1 MSQVK
6 RLKHMLQ
13 AHGMWKD
20 DHALAPGETVELS
33 KAEETN
39 LRSTLNYIIGT
50 HGGPTIKRIFE
61 PSVLYRDW
69 QKVTAWEAA
78 RDIITALNIDA
89 QEKSPRLIFVRRKPD
104 SLLDVQD
111 FRRLWRV
118 NLYASDPTWSP
129 KRSEGMAI
137 GIEQGALKLTT
148 GGDGARDEI
157 SLQRIFDRIQSSRG
171 QQLPDEDLTIDFK
184 NGTHTFRIVFES
196 LTVRRE
202 TNGLSLNSTELYL
215 LQK

>member
-1 MSQVK
+1 
-6 RLKHMLQ
+6 
-13 AHGMWKD
+13 
-20 DHALAPGETVELS
+20 
-33 KAEETN
+33 
-39 LRSTLNYIIGT
+39 
-50 HGGPTIKRIFE
+50 
-61 PSVLYRDW
+61 
-69 QKVTAWEAA
+69 
-78 RDIITALNIDA
+78 
-89 QEKSPRLIFVRRKPD
+89 
-104 SLLDVQD
+104 VQD

-118 NLYASDPTWSP
+118 NLYASDPTWNP
-129 KRSEGMAI
+129 KRSEGVAI

-184 NGTHTFRIVFES
+184 NGTRTFRIVFES

-202 TNGLSLNSTELYL
+202 KNGLSLNSTELYL

>member
-1 MSQVK
+1 MLIRVREYGITEARYIGIVAALWIFAWAIVFILHRETGIRWIPSSLAIIAVLCAFGPWSAGEISKMSQVK
-6 RLKHMLQ
+6 RLKQMLQ

-69 QKVTAWEAA
+69 QKLTAWEAA

-118 NLYASDPTWSP
+118 NLYASDPTWNP

-137 GIEQGALKLTT
+137 GMRTRSIEA
-148 GGDGARDEI
+148 D
-157 SLQRIFDRIQSSRG
+157 
-171 QQLPDEDLTIDFK
+171 
-184 NGTHTFRIVFES
+184 N
-196 LTVRRE
+196 RR
-202 TNGLSLNSTELYL
+202 
-215 LQK
+215 